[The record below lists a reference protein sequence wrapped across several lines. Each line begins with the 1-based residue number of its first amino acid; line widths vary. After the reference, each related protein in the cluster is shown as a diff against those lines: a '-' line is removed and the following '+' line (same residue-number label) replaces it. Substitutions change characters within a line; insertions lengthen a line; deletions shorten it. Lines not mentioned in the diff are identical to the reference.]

1 MKEKLYNYLKTK
13 KDFVGYEKLE
23 ETAVLTAALSED
35 LVTTFE
41 QSARQ
46 KNVMLQISRNIKTRC
61 VYVDK
66 VKYHQILMNVV
77 SNAIKYTRS
86 GGLVRISLRDLP
98 HESPDK
104 CNIEMVVEDTGVG
117 ISEEF
122 LPKVY
127 DVFEREQT
135 ALTRGI
141 EGTGLGLSIVKKLVD
156 LMHGTIN
163 ITSRVGDGT
172 RVIVVTPHRVAEED
186 FAATPASVQPFKKNL
201 SGKNILLADDDPQT
215 CEIVSNLLK
224 SLGAD
229 IVCVEN
235 GNECYRKVDMAP
247 AGSFDLILMDLKMPR
262 GDGFETTALIRKLD
276 SPRKSKIPI
285 VALSASAFEEEKKAA
300 YEAGVNGHIAKPI
313 DFGELLDLISKLL
326 K

>member
-1 MKEKLYNYLKTK
+1 M
-13 KDFVGYEKLE
+13 
-23 ETAVLTAALSED
+23 LTAALSED

-46 KNVMLQISRNIKTRC
+46 KNIMLQISRNIKTRC

-77 SNAIKYTRS
+77 SNAIKYTRG
-86 GGLVRISLRDLP
+86 GGLVRISMRDLP
-98 HESPDK
+98 NESLDK
-104 CNIEMVVEDTGVG
+104 CNIELVVEDTGVG

-122 LPKVY
+122 LPRVF

-163 ITSRVGDGT
+163 ITSRVGEGT
-172 RVIVVTPHRVAEED
+172 RVIIVTPHRIAEDD
-186 FAATPASVQPFKKNL
+186 FVEPPASVQSFKKSL
-201 SGKNILLADDDPQT
+201 SGKSILMADDDPQT

-224 SLGAD
+224 SVGAD

-235 GNECYRKVDMAP
+235 GNECYRRVDMSP
-247 AGSFDLILMDLKMPR
+247 AGSCDLIVMDLKMPR

-276 SPRKSKIPI
+276 SPRKARIPI
-285 VALSASAFEEEKKAA
+285 VALSASAFDEEKKAA

-313 DFGELLDLISKLL
+313 DFTELLDLIAKLL

>member
-1 MKEKLYNYLKTK
+1 MINSVLSITSIES
-13 KDFVGYEKLE
+13 GYEKLE
-23 ETAVLTAALSED
+23 ESPVLTAALSED

-46 KNVMLQISRNIKTRC
+46 KNIMLQISRNVKARC

-86 GGLVRISLRDLP
+86 GGLVRISMRDLP
-98 HESPDK
+98 HEKPDM
-104 CNIEMVVEDTGVG
+104 CNLEMVVEDTGVG

-122 LPKVY
+122 MPRVF
-127 DVFEREQT
+127 DVFEREQS

-141 EGTGLGLSIVKKLVD
+141 DGTGLGLSIVKKLVD

-163 ITSRVGDGT
+163 ITSRVGEGT
-172 RVIVVTPHRVAEED
+172 RVVVVTPHRLAEED
-186 FAATPASVQPFKKNL
+186 PVVDSVDIQSYKGL
-201 SGKNILLADDDPQT
+201 LAGKQILMADDDPQA
-215 CEIVSNLLK
+215 CEIVSKLLR
-224 SLGAD
+224 STGAE

-235 GNECYRKVDMAP
+235 GNECYRKLDMSP
-247 AGSFDLILMDLKMPR
+247 SGSFDVILMDLKMPR
-262 GDGFETTALIRKLD
+262 GNGFETTSLIRKMEN
-276 SPRKSKIPI
+276 PRKAKTPI
-285 VALSASAFEEEKKAA
+285 IAISASAFEEEKKNAFD
-300 YEAGVNGHIAKPI
+300 AGVDGHIAKPI
-313 DFGELLDLISKLL
+313 DFTELLNLIVSLL